1 MGRALDPPIE
11 KEMHTLERLGIISGH
26 GTSTAPVS
34 GDKAKRGN
42 VTATNQQDTNKQ
54 KISIQ
59 NRATM
64 AKTVLNLIAFVQKQ
78 APVIYLKD
86 LYIYM
91 YIYSST

>member
-11 KEMHTLERLGIISGH
+11 KEMHTLERLGIFSGH
-26 GTSTAPVS
+26 GTSNVPVS

-42 VTATNQQDTNKQ
+42 VTATNQQDTNEQ

-59 NRATM
+59 NRAAM

-78 APVIYLKD
+78 APVISLVD
-86 LYIYM
+86 SYIYI
-91 YIYSST
+91 YIYYI